1 MQTTIFCKGFNSGS
15 LTENKCNEIEINLPP
30 TCLSLKL
37 HEMLFTYDSLYM
49 YDLVAYILFCS
60 VWIKVWSRISA
71 NHVVNTERNEE
82 KYLSVQGHML

>member
-1 MQTTIFCKGFNSGS
+1 M
-15 LTENKCNEIEINLPP
+15 
-30 TCLSLKL
+30 SLKL
-37 HEMLFTYDSLYM
+37 HEMLFTCDSLYT

-60 VWIKVWSRISA
+60 VWIKVWSSRSA